1 MCLGQTEST
10 PAGKSH
16 DSIRD
21 IMYLASLTINNFRRI
36 KFATIEF
43 EPGLNIIVGPNNIG
57 KTAVVDALRALLAGT
72 DDPYPR
78 FSADDVHL
86 PKGGT
91 AGGDIVFDYIFKD
104 LSLDDEADFLHGLRA
119 DGTGKAEVLLRV
131 TYGDADKSGR
141 LRSRKTCGV
150 HHDIAMTA
158 TMLDNLRSVYL
169 QPLRDAEFGLRP
181 SRTSQLSR
189 LLHLLSDDAGKEEIA
204 KKLADLDKDIKAL
217 KAIVETQEAIT
228 GRHKSML
235 GDQLAQMLAVELSGS
250 DFTKLASR
258 LSLLVDTF
266 EIERNGLGY
275 NNLIF
280 MAVVLSELAK
290 NADSAYRSLIVE
302 EPEAHLHPQL
312 QAVLLQYLS
321 NIKVAAGERPV
332 QVFVTSHSPN
342 FASIADLNAVECLVE
357 TSSGVE
363 VFHPR
368 SVSFEKGKKEKL
380 KRYLD
385 VTRAELFFARRVIFV
400 EGAAELMMINLLAKS
415 MSYDLRNHGVSL
427 ISVEG
432 LNFDSFMPLFGET
445 AIKIPVAVITDA
457 DPFIVDADGKNQP
470 HYPSKTDKITV
481 SSNTASMKGRED
493 AYVKVFHGQ
502 KTFEYDFAL
511 HERNRTVMLA
521 ALKEL
526 HPQIGADLETELA
539 SKTDDRDKAEAL
551 FTGMFERPK
560 GKKNVQK
567 GAFAQALAA
576 QIEENNQEVD
586 IPTYIRSAVLHVCK
600 Q

>member
-1 MCLGQTEST
+1 
-10 PAGKSH
+10 
-16 DSIRD
+16 
-21 IMYLASLTINNFRRI
+21 MYLASLTISNFRRI
-36 KFATIEF
+36 KHASIEF
-43 EPGLNIIVGPNNIG
+43 VPGLNIIVGPNNIG
-57 KTAVVDALRALLAGT
+57 KTAVVDALRSLLSGT

-78 FSADDVHL
+78 FSVDDLHL
-86 PKGGT
+86 PKVGAAT
-91 AGGDIVFDYIFKD
+91 GDVCFDYIFRD
-104 LSLDDEADFLHGLRA
+104 LSLDDEADFLHGLKA
-119 DGTGKAEVLLRV
+119 DETGKTEAHLRV
-131 TYGDADKSGR
+131 TYGDADASGR
-141 LRSRKTCGV
+141 LRSRKVCGV
-150 HHDIAMTA
+150 HHDIAMTS
-158 TMLDNLRSVYL
+158 TMLENLRSVYL
-169 QPLRDAEFGLRP
+169 QPLRDAELGLRP

-189 LLHLLSDDAGKEEIA
+189 LLHLLSDENGKAEIA
-204 KKLADLDKDIKAL
+204 EKLAQLDTEIKEL
-217 KAIVETQEAIT
+217 KAIVETQKAIT
-228 GRHKSML
+228 GRHNSML
-235 GDQLAQMLAVELSGS
+235 GNQLAQMLAVELSGS

-258 LSLLVDTF
+258 LSLLVDNF

-275 NNLIF
+275 NNLIY

-312 QAVLLQYLS
+312 QAVLLRYLS
-321 NIKVAAGERPV
+321 DIKVSEGERPV

-357 TSSGVE
+357 TDTGVD

-368 SVSFEKGKKEKL
+368 SVKFAKGKKEKL

-400 EGAAELMMINLLAKS
+400 EGAAELMMINLLAKN
-415 MSYDLRNHGVSL
+415 MGYDLRNHGVSL

-457 DPFIVDADGKNQP
+457 DPFTVDADGKTQP
-470 HYPSKTDKITV
+470 HYPSETESITI
-481 SSNTASMKGRED
+481 SSNTDSMKARED
-493 AYVKVFHGQ
+493 VFTKVFYGQ

-511 HERNRTVMLA
+511 HESNRMAMLA

-526 HPQIGADLETELA
+526 HPQIGADLENALA
-539 SKTDDRDKAEAL
+539 SKTDDREKAEAL

-560 GKKNVQK
+560 GKTNVQK

-576 QIEENNQEVD
+576 QIEDNSLKIET
-586 IPTYIRSAVLHVCK
+586 PTYIRDAVMHACK
-600 Q
+600 P

>member
-1 MCLGQTEST
+1 
-10 PAGKSH
+10 
-16 DSIRD
+16 
-21 IMYLASLTINNFRRI
+21 MYLASLSINNFRRI
-36 KFATIEF
+36 KSATIEF

-78 FSADDVHL
+78 FSEDDVHL
-86 PKGGT
+86 PTGGAAT
-91 AGGDIVFDYIFKD
+91 GDIVFDYVFKE
-104 LSLDDEADFLHGLRA
+104 LSLDDEADFLHGLKVNSE
-119 DGTGKAEVLLRV
+119 GKAEAVLRV

-141 LRSRKTCGV
+141 LRSRKVCGV

-158 TMLDNLRSVYL
+158 TMLENLRSVYL

-181 SRTSQLSR
+181 SRSSQLSR
-189 LLHLLSDDAGKEEIA
+189 LLHLLSDDAGKEEIS
-204 KKLADLDKDIKAL
+204 KKLADLDKEIKAL

-228 GRHKSML
+228 GRHNSML
-235 GDQLAQMLAVELSGS
+235 GDQLSQILAVELSGS
-250 DFTKLASR
+250 DFTKFASR
-258 LSLLVDTF
+258 LSLLVDSF

-321 NIKVAAGERPV
+321 DIKVEAGERPV

-342 FASIADLNAVECLVE
+342 FASIAELNAIECLVE
-357 TSSGVE
+357 TGADVE

-368 SVSFEKGKKEKL
+368 SVSFGKGKKEKL

-400 EGAAELMMINLLAKS
+400 EGAAELLMVNLLAKR
-415 MSYDLRNHGVSL
+415 MGCDLRNHGVSL

-445 AIKIPVAVITDA
+445 AIKIPVAVVTDA
-457 DPFIVDADGKNQP
+457 DSVIVDAKGDKQP
-470 HYPSKTDKITV
+470 HYPSATENITV
-481 SSNTASMKGRED
+481 SNNTALMKGRED
-493 AYVKVFHGQ
+493 EFVKVFHGQ

-511 HERNRTVMLA
+511 HEKNRMAMLS
-521 ALKEL
+521 ALKDL
-526 HPQIGADLETELA
+526 HPQIGADLESEVK
-539 SKTDDRDKAEAL
+539 SKADDRDKAMTL

-560 GKKNVQK
+560 GKSNVQK

-576 QIEENNQEVD
+576 QIEDNNLEIEV
-586 IPTYIRSAVLHVCK
+586 PSYISKAVKHACK
-600 Q
+600 P

>member
-1 MCLGQTEST
+1 
-10 PAGKSH
+10 
-16 DSIRD
+16 
-21 IMYLASLTINNFRRI
+21 MYLASLTIKNFRRI
-36 KFATIEF
+36 QSATIEF

-57 KTAVVDALRALLAGT
+57 KTAVVDALRSLLAGT

-78 FSADDVHL
+78 FSVDDVHV
-86 PKGGT
+86 PKGGMAT
-91 AGGDIVFDYIFKD
+91 GDILFEYIFKG
-104 LSLDDEADFLHGLRA
+104 LSLDDEADFLHGLKA
-119 DGTGKAEVLLRV
+119 DGAGQAEALLRV
-131 TYGDADKSGR
+131 TYGDEDKSGR
-141 LRSRKTCGV
+141 LRSRKMCGV

-158 TMLDNLRSVYL
+158 TMLENLRSVYL
-169 QPLRDAEFGLRP
+169 QPLRDAELGLRP

-189 LLHLLSDDAGKEEIA
+189 LLHLLSDEAGKEEIA

-228 GRHKSML
+228 GRHNSML
-235 GDQLAQMLAVELSGS
+235 GNQLAQMLSVELSGS

-258 LSLLVDTF
+258 LSLLVDSF

-312 QAVLLQYLS
+312 QAVLLRYLS
-321 NIKVAAGERPV
+321 DIKVAAGERPV

-342 FASIADLNAVECLVE
+342 FASIADLNAVECLIE
-357 TSSGVE
+357 TSAGVD

-368 SVSFEKGKKEKL
+368 SVSFGKGKKEKL

-385 VTRAELFFARRVIFV
+385 VTRAEIFFARRVIFV
-400 EGAAELMMINLLAKS
+400 EGAAELLMIDLLAKR
-415 MSYDLRNHGVSL
+415 MNYDLRSHGVSL

-457 DPFIVDADGKNQP
+457 DPFIVDGKGNSQP
-470 HYPSKTDKITV
+470 HYPNATEIIAI

-493 AYVKVFHGQ
+493 TFVKVFHGR

-511 HERNRTVMLA
+511 HERNRTAMLA
-521 ALKEL
+521 ALKDL
-526 HPQIGADLETELA
+526 HPLIGSALDTDVA
-539 SKTDDRDKAEAL
+539 SKADDREKAMAL
-551 FTGMFERPK
+551 FRGMFERSSN
-560 GKKNVQK
+560 NVQK

-576 QIEENNQEVD
+576 QIEDNNLEVEV
-586 IPTYIRSAVLHVCK
+586 PTYIREAVLHVCAP
-600 Q
+600 

>member
-1 MCLGQTEST
+1 VV
-10 PAGKSH
+10 A
-16 DSIRD
+16 
-21 IMYLASLTINNFRRI
+21 ASF
-36 KFATIEF
+36 
-43 EPGLNIIVGPNNIG
+43 V
-57 KTAVVDALRALLAGT
+57 
-72 DDPYPR
+72 
-78 FSADDVHL
+78 
-86 PKGGT
+86 
-91 AGGDIVFDYIFKD
+91 
-104 LSLDDEADFLHGLRA
+104 
-119 DGTGKAEVLLRV
+119 
-131 TYGDADKSGR
+131 
-141 LRSRKTCGV
+141 
-150 HHDIAMTA
+150 
-158 TMLDNLRSVYL
+158 
-169 QPLRDAEFGLRP
+169 
-181 SRTSQLSR
+181 
-189 LLHLLSDDAGKEEIA
+189 DDAGKGDQ
-204 KKLADLDKDIKAL
+204 KLADLDKDIKAL

-511 HERNRTVMLA
+511 HEKTEQVLA

>member
-1 MCLGQTEST
+1 MECYSL
-10 PAGKSH
+10 
-16 DSIRD
+16 RD

-36 KFATIEF
+36 KSVTIEF
-43 EPGLNIIVGPNNIG
+43 EPGLNVIVGPNNIG

-78 FSADDVHL
+78 FSVDDVHL
-86 PKGGT
+86 PKGGS
-91 AGGDIVFDYIFKD
+91 AAGDIVFDYIFKD
-104 LSLDDEADFLHGLRA
+104 LSLDDEADFMHGLRA
-119 DGTGKAEVLLRV
+119 DGMGKAEALLRV

-158 TMLDNLRSVYL
+158 TMLENLRSVYL
-169 QPLRDAEFGLRP
+169 QPLRDAELGLRP
-181 SRTSQLSR
+181 SRSSQLSR
-189 LLHLLSDDAGKEEIA
+189 LLHLLSDDAGKDEITQ
-204 KKLADLDKDIKAL
+204 KLADLDKDIKAL
-217 KAIVETQEAIT
+217 KAIVETQDAIT
-228 GRHKSML
+228 GRHNSML

-258 LSLLVDTF
+258 LSLLVDSF

-312 QAVLLQYLS
+312 QAVLLRYLS
-321 NIKVAAGERPV
+321 DIKVSEGERPV

-357 TSSGVE
+357 TDSGVE

-368 SVSFEKGKKEKL
+368 SVSFGKGKKEKL
-380 KRYLD
+380 RRYLD

-415 MSYDLRNHGVSL
+415 MGYDLRDHGVSL

-457 DPFIVDADGKNQP
+457 DPYTVDADGKNQP
-470 HYPSKTDKITV
+470 HYPSATESITI
-481 SSNTASMKGRED
+481 SSNTASMKERED
-493 AYVKVFHGQ
+493 EFVKVFHGQ

-511 HERNRTVMLA
+511 HENNRMAMLA
-521 ALKEL
+521 ALKDL
-526 HPQIGADLETELA
+526 HPQIGDDLETELA

-551 FTGMFERPK
+551 FSGMFERPK

-576 QIEENNQEVD
+576 QIEDNRLNVE
-586 IPTYIRSAVLHVCK
+586 IPTYIKNAVLHVCK
-600 Q
+600 P